1 MKNSN
6 VFFRLK
12 YAAKALPAILFAPA
26 ILIAPTVY
34 VPVYSSLNTIPV
46 HQTNWAFHLPTSVPD
61 QLLVASHLNVPLL
74 DRLDIYL
81 SIHET
86 D

>member
-12 YAAKALPAILFAPA
+12 YAAKALPAIL
-26 ILIAPTVY
+26 IEPTVY

-61 QLLVASHLNVPLL
+61 QLRIASHLNVPLL
-74 DRLDIYL
+74 ERLDIYL
-81 SIHET
+81 SIHATE
-86 D
+86 